1 MRKNKIGIVGGGLAG
16 LSLAIQAA
24 QKGFEVVLFEKNA
37 YPFHR
42 VCGEYISL
50 ESYDFLQR
58 LGIPLS
64 EWNLPTIKRLEI
76 SSPKGTTVTVTLP
89 LGGFGLSRYQLD
101 HELALLA
108 RSVGVQVLEKH
119 TVSKID
125 YLTATDSFVIVANQ
139 QTWEVDC
146 CVGSFGKKSNLDVAW
161 KRPFVQSQ
169 ETRLNNYIG
178 VKYHIQTDFPKD
190 KIALHNFV
198 DGYCGISAIEDDK
211 YCLCY
216 LTTAQ
221 NLKKSGNKL
230 EQMHEQVLFR
240 NPYLKS
246 IFTNADFL
254 FSEPIT
260 ISQVSFEPKSL
271 VENHVLLLGDAAGM
285 ITPLCGNG
293 MSMALHASK
302 IAFEWIDKYT
312 NGIISRNE
320 LETQFVRDW
329 NQHFR
334 RRLWVG
340 RQIQAQFGSEF
351 QTELLLRTLRPF
363 PFIIKNLIRL
373 THGQPF

>member
-1 MRKNKIGIVGGGLAG
+1 MRKNKLGIVGGGLGG

-24 QKGFEVVLFEKNA
+24 RKGFVVTLFEKNT

-50 ESYDFLQR
+50 ESYDFIER
-58 LGIPLS
+58 LGVPLT
-64 EWNLPTIKRLEI
+64 EWNLPMIKRLEI
-76 SSPKGTTVTVTLP
+76 SSPKGTTVSETLP
-89 LGGFGLSRYQLD
+89 LGGFGLSRFQLD
-101 HELALLA
+101 DELARVA

-125 YLTATDSFVIVANQ
+125 YLADTDSFIISANQ

-146 CVGSFGKKSNLDVAW
+146 CVGSFGKKSNLDVTW
-161 KRPFVQSQ
+161 KRPFVQSKT
-169 ETRLNNYIG
+169 TRLNNYLG
-178 VKYHIQTDFPKD
+178 VKYHLKTDFPKD

-246 IFTNADFL
+246 IFANADFL
-254 FSEPIT
+254 FSEPVT
-260 ISQVSFEPKSL
+260 ISQISFEPKSL

-293 MSMALHASK
+293 MSMALHGSK

-312 NGIISRNE
+312 NGTISRHE
-320 LETQFVRDW
+320 LEAQFTTSW
-329 NQHFR
+329 NQHFK
-334 RRLWVG
+334 RRLWLG

-351 QTELLLRTLRPF
+351 QTEVLLRSLKPF
-363 PFIIKNLIRL
+363 PFLVKKIISL
-373 THGQPF
+373 THGTPF

>member
-1 MRKNKIGIVGGGLAG
+1 MRRNKLGIVGGGLAG

-24 QKGFEVVLFEKNA
+24 RKGFEVTLFEKNT

-50 ESYDFLQR
+50 ESYDFIER
-58 LGIPLS
+58 LGVRLS
-64 EWNLPTIKRLEI
+64 ARNLPVIKQLEVT
-76 SSPKGTTVTVTLP
+76 SPKGTRIAEKLP

-101 HELALLA
+101 HELARIA
-108 RSVGVQVLEKH
+108 CSVGVQVLEKH

-125 YLTATDSFVIVANQ
+125 YLTDTDSFIISANQ

-169 ETRLNNYIG
+169 ETRLSNYIG
-178 VKYHIQTDFPKD
+178 VKYHIRTDFPKD

-246 IFTNADFL
+246 IFANANFL
-254 FSEPIT
+254 FPEPVT
-260 ISQVSFEPKSL
+260 ISQISFEPKTL

-302 IAFEWIDKYT
+302 IAFEWIDKYA
-312 NGIISRNE
+312 NGIISRHE
-320 LETQFVRDW
+320 LETQFTTSW
-329 NQHFR
+329 NQHFK

-351 QTELLLRTLRPF
+351 QTEVLLRTLRPF

>member
-1 MRKNKIGIVGGGLAG
+1 MRKNKLGIVGGGLGG

-24 QKGFEVVLFEKNA
+24 RKGFEVTLFEKNT

-50 ESYDFLQR
+50 ESYDFIER
-58 LGIPLS
+58 LGVPLT
-64 EWNLPTIKRLEI
+64 EWNLPMIKRLEI
-76 SSPKGTTVTVTLP
+76 SSPKGTTVSETLP
-89 LGGFGLSRYQLD
+89 LGGFGLSRFQLD
-101 HELALLA
+101 DELARVA

-125 YLTATDSFVIVANQ
+125 YLTDTDSFIISANQ

-146 CVGSFGKKSNLDVAW
+146 CVGSFGKKSNLDVTW
-161 KRPFVQSQ
+161 KRPFVQSKT
-169 ETRLNNYIG
+169 TRLNNYLG
-178 VKYHIQTDFPKD
+178 VKYHLKTDFPKD

-246 IFTNADFL
+246 IFANADFL
-254 FSEPIT
+254 FSEPVT
-260 ISQVSFEPKSL
+260 ISQISFEPKSL

-293 MSMALHASK
+293 MSMALHGSK

-312 NGIISRNE
+312 NGTISRHE
-320 LETQFVRDW
+320 LETQFTTSW
-329 NQHFR
+329 NQHFK
-334 RRLWVG
+334 RRLWLG

-351 QTELLLRTLRPF
+351 QTEVLLRSLKPF
-363 PFIIKNLIRL
+363 PFLVKKIISL
-373 THGQPF
+373 THGTPF